1 MNKNSWNSCPRGRT
15 CQTFLHH
22 RCIKFH
28 FKNWHFKLFFRK
40 VGQAKT
46 YNQLH
51 RALEII
57 YHVNVV
63 DTLNFVVKTF
73 NYVNVADVV
82 KTLNYVAV
90 VAAVVIVVK
99 TLNYVV
105 LLMLL
110 LMLLLLKH
118 LTMLLLLLL
127 LLWRLIHTSCI
138 WHTQLQHLV
147 SFLQRQEFF

>member
-1 MNKNSWNSCPRGRT
+1 MRSQIRLFKRGREEGAGPS
-15 CQTFLHH
+15 LGK
-22 RCIKFH
+22 IDIL
-28 FKNWHFKLFFRK
+28 NFFYRK

-127 LLWRLIHTSCI
+127 LL
-138 WHTQLQHLV
+138 
-147 SFLQRQEFF
+147 

>member
-1 MNKNSWNSCPRGRT
+1 MANKDSGVVTAC
-15 CQTFLHH
+15 
-22 RCIKFH
+22 
-28 FKNWHFKLFFRK
+28 
-40 VGQAKT
+40 AKCAMHT
-46 YNQLH
+46 QKKEISTSF

-110 LMLLLLKH
+110 LMLLLKH

-127 LLWRLIHTSCI
+127 L
-138 WHTQLQHLV
+138 
-147 SFLQRQEFF
+147 